1 MSAPRL
7 TPFDLVF
14 GERVAAFET
23 IKADAARLGRDPR
36 SPIDFPNV
44 PATQRMLDAVE
55 SEELVAAEPLAAAE
69 YLALLYAAYRF
80 WDAGRVVIPVVRDA
94 LAARLAAAPPPG
106 RPEIPAGACYLQLP
120 ERWFWAQITA
130 GQPHEPLDGMFV
142 AMAPRGDQLT
152 TLAVFGLHPERAGFG
167 QISVSVHPDDVT
179 AARDAAPAPRFVPTL
194 AGGEA
199 AGLHSIASVGEL
211 LVLMHLALTS
221 QDR

>member
-1 MSAPRL
+1 MSATRL
-7 TPFDLVF
+7 TPFELVF
-14 GERVAAFET
+14 ADRLDAFET
-23 IKADAARLGRDPR
+23 IKADATRLGRDPR

-69 YLALLYAAYRF
+69 YLALLYASYRF
-80 WDAGRVVIPVVRDA
+80 WDAGRVVIPVARDP
-94 LAARLAAAPPPG
+94 LAARLTVDPPAR
-106 RPEIPAGACYLQLP
+106 RPQIPAGACYLQLP
-120 ERWFWAQITA
+120 ERWFWAQIA
-130 GQPHEPLDGMFV
+130 EGAPHEPLDGMFV
-142 AMAPRGDQLT
+142 AAAPRDEQIT

-194 AGGEA
+194 PGGEA
-199 AGLHSIASVGEL
+199 AQLHSIASVGEL
-211 LVLMHLALTS
+211 LLLMHLALTS